1 MKDWK
6 HLTFEQRKIIS
17 SGISHGYKLKN
28 IGESLL
34 VDPTS
39 VSKEVKRNRIETS
52 IGLKSNCKKTQRW
65 PYVCTGCKNK
75 YNNCPYTKYKYDA
88 SKAQE
93 KANTNLINSRKG
105 IDLDDE
111 EFKQLDMIIK
121 DGIDD
126 NKSIYQIKI
135 ENNHTIKKSIST
147 LYGYINKGYLT
158 TKRIDLPYAVKYK
171 KRKHNKKYEYSE
183 NNKIDRTG
191 HTYIDYL
198 AYLHKHPGIYVWQL
212 DFLGTIKTDNNN
224 ILSFILPDLQF
235 ILLDLIKNPN
245 QEKVA

>member
-171 KRKHNKKYEYSE
+171 KE
-183 NNKIDRTG
+183 NIIKSMSILKI
-191 HTYIDYL
+191 
-198 AYLHKHPGIYVWQL
+198 
-212 DFLGTIKTDNNN
+212 IKLTEQV
-224 ILSFILPDLQF
+224 ILILI
-235 ILLDLIKNPN
+235 ILLFYIST
-245 QEKVA
+245 QESMSGNWIFLVP